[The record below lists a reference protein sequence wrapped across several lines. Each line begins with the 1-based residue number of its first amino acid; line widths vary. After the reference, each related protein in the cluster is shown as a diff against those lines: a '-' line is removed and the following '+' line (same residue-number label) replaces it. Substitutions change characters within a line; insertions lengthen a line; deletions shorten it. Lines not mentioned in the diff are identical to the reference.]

1 MEKKFVLTEEESK
14 RILTLHKKKIQ
25 EERDDIVE
33 QEQDIDE
40 QQYNDPGQATGT
52 VAAGAAAG
60 AATGAGI
67 GAIFGGIGAVPGAV
81 IGTAL
86 GALGGWLTTGG
97 GYSDRVFQML
107 KWCNTNAKKMGKP
120 INNDEYLID
129 IADNIRSA
137 VGGVGTDEVGIARSL
152 RKLKSIPDLCR
163 LNQIYAR
170 RNDERLFEAL
180 SGDFDINSEWGD
192 YVWRPI
198 SELVTNTSKISKKV
212 YLDKAK
218 KCGFNT
224 VEEWKKSG
232 WKCNKKTSDGTKP
245 PVDNT
250 NPPVIGGGGGG
261 RGDRYGFDYQE
272 ALKALKSKG
281 CSVVGGGGSQ
291 DEEQFTDDWRA
302 TQDQKVDT
310 KISQDNI
317 KNWAN

>member
-25 EERDDIVE
+25 EERENISEDTG
-33 QEQDIDE
+33 QDI
-40 QQYNDPGQATGT
+40 GR
-52 VAAGAAAG
+52 VAAGAGAG
-60 AATGAGI
+60 AATGAAVGSI
-67 GAIFGGIGAVPGAV
+67 VPVVGTAIGAVV
-81 IGTAL
+81 GTVV
-86 GALGGWLTTGG
+86 GGVAGWFTTGG
-97 GYSDRVFQML
+97 GAADNVLGVLKKCRTQKGNLGKTKNSDGAL
-107 KWCNTNAKKMGKP
+107 T
-120 INNDEYLID
+120 D
-129 IADNIRSA
+129 IADNIYSA
-137 VGGVGTDEVGIARSL
+137 VAGLGNTNLEGIERNL
-152 RKLKSIPDLCR
+152 NKLLTIPDLCKMAS
-163 LNQIYAR
+163 LYYR
-170 RNDERLFEAL
+170 RRGETLYDAL
-180 SGDFDINSEWGD
+180 DGDIDGD
-192 YVWRPI
+192 DDWRSHVWLPI
-198 SELVTNTSKISKKV
+198 TTLISNTKKANKNF

-218 KCGFNT
+218 KCGFSS
-224 VEEWKKSG
+224 VEAWKKSG

-250 NPPVIGGGGGG
+250 NPPVIPGGGGG

-291 DEEQFTDDWRA
+291 DEEQFADDWRA